1 MRALH
6 NTAFLDLNGDTSMN
20 LTFLRRLAA
29 PVAALA
35 LAACSGTTDAPAG
48 MAHITV
54 QLTDAPSVEFD
65 SAVVEIGRV
74 TLIPVEGDPIVI
86 TEEGGRFDLLD
97 LQNGVTATLG
107 DEIIPAGDYSELRLV
122 VTSAY
127 VGLADPYAF
136 ENGDTESSLK
146 VPSGAQSGIKVK
158 LRSMDADTMVPFV
171 SIDENVVLVV
181 DFDVHQNFKTQG
193 NFDTPAGLKGVL
205 FTPVLRAVVRDV
217 AGSIAGAVR
226 SEADSTP
233 LPGFQVLAK
242 LLGDSVAASA
252 ITGEDGNYVIHFL
265 APGTYEVKVDSL
277 TAGPDTVVVGESEN
291 VTGVDFYGTKT
302 GT

>member
-1 MRALH
+1 
-6 NTAFLDLNGDTSMN
+6 MN

-48 MAHITV
+48 MAHVTV

-86 TEEGGRFDLLD
+86 TEAGGRFDLLD

-107 DEIIPAGDYSELRLV
+107 DETIPAGDYSELRLV

-127 VGLADPYAF
+127 VGLAEGYEF
-136 ENGDTESSLK
+136 EDGTTERSLK

-158 LRSMDADTMVPFV
+158 LRSMDADTLVPFV
-171 SIDENVVLVV
+171 SIDENMILVV
-181 DFDVHQNFKTQG
+181 DFDVYRNFKIQG
-193 NFDTPAGLKGVL
+193 NPNTPAGLKGVL

-217 AGSIAGAVR
+217 AGSISGTVTSSAEGNPGLEGLTVQATMDVPEGEEPVVATAVTDA
-226 SEADSTP
+226 E
-233 LPGFQVLAK
+233 
-242 LLGDSVAASA
+242 
-252 ITGEDGNYVIHFL
+252 GNYTITFL
-265 APGTYEVKVDSL
+265 APGTYSVEVLGFTPAEGVTMPVDV
-277 TAGPDTVVVGESEN
+277 TVGEGEH
-291 VTGVDFYGTKT
+291 VTDVDFSGLPST
-302 GT
+302 